1 MSPRQVV
8 RILGKQKEGYGN
20 IKVLAGGVDA
30 WNRAGHGFSG
40 DTWNKWKRYSDI
52 LQRRLK

>member
-8 RILGKQKEGYGN
+8 RILAKQKEGYGN